1 MGQPAVACP
10 TTKEKAGG
18 TNSPSPNWKPYLGS
32 RHGFNQFRRAEMIS
46 LHIPNMPCGSCVC
59 GVTAAVHETDAHAWI
74 EPSLQEQVVAIETTL
89 HETDI
94 RTVLADAGFAPA
106 LTTDM
111 KTNGRWISWRSG
123 LGTFN
128 VPDK

>member
-1 MGQPAVACP
+1 MLNQKLLKLFGLRSGETRLACLRSAAGSGVPIMGQPAVACP

-46 LHIPNMPCGSCVC
+46 LHIPNMPWG
-59 GVTAAVHETDAHAWI
+59 
-74 EPSLQEQVVAIETTL
+74 
-89 HETDI
+89 
-94 RTVLADAGFAPA
+94 
-106 LTTDM
+106 
-111 KTNGRWISWRSG
+111 SG